1 MNKLLFR
8 IASPIILAGIFSIS
22 IFIAL
27 NYENLKLSFF
37 VVMVLLI
44 VYIFF
49 FGFATGQ
56 NFSSP
61 VKKLIDRATD
71 LNQGDL
77 TTRVYLENK
86 DEFGELARIF
96 NEIAQKLEQSQGE
109 TKTAENAVD
118 IKVRA
123 KTQELEETI
132 NALDQKVRNRTIEL
146 ERLMNDSGKLQQ
158 QVKTKENE
166 TIQLKKELDS
176 FKSRIGKYK
185 SLKV

>member
-8 IASPIILAGIFSIS
+8 VATPIILAGIFSIS

-27 NYENLKLSFF
+27 NYESLQLSFF
-37 VVMVLLI
+37 IVMILLI

-49 FGFATGQ
+49 FGFAIGQ
-56 NFSSP
+56 NFSAP

-77 TTRVYLENK
+77 TTRVYLETK
-86 DEFGELARIF
+86 DEFGELAKIF

-109 TKTAENAVD
+109 TKTAESAVD

-123 KTQELEETI
+123 KTQALEETI

-146 ERLMNDSGKLQQ
+146 ERLINDSGRLQQ
-158 QVKTKENE
+158 QAKIKEDE
-166 TIQLKKELDS
+166 TVQLKKELDS
-176 FKSRIGKYK
+176 FKSRVGKYK
-185 SLKV
+185 SSKT